1 MPKAFGIL
9 LESELHGGELNQGV
23 GCDLM
28 GMRGPGRE
36 GEHSS
41 PRSHAGSAPGA
52 SSHPSPGQASPLGAA
67 QRDFT
72 PGAPPEGCM
81 DGAAPGLAP
90 SALRLCTLHPW
101 AGDMPSL
108 VDQVGPSLFRCF
120 GQNDP
125 SLAHTHGNYASGVT
139 PESGAER
146 CRVGVGWL

>member
-1 MPKAFGIL
+1 MPKAFRVL
-9 LESELHGGELNQGV
+9 LESELHGGELNQGM

-28 GMRGPGRE
+28 GMRGPERE

-90 SALRLCTLHPW
+90 FCSPSLHPTPLGRW
-101 AGDMPSL
+101 RAISD
-108 VDQVGPSLFRCF
+108 GPSRTFTFQVFWTKWPLSGSHRWQLCFRRNTRA
-120 GQNDP
+120 Q
-125 SLAHTHGNYASGVT
+125 SREV
-139 PESGAER
+139 
-146 CRVGVGWL
+146 